1 MLKTYQT
8 PDWHYGVS
16 AARHVHLW
24 HCIVWLCSREGKAPL
39 PSACSTKGALSLRY
53 WCGPRGWLH
62 SASNDPVPAGAE
74 AAPTASPSRH
84 AGRVGST
91 GLGRCVRAGMA
102 TWDLRCE
109 GERWLGSATVWHASE
124 GVGETCLVWWVYL
137 RDMLSLWLTIC
148 FQRFDMETTTV
159 VWGSCSCSALIS
171 EFGQS
176 PDKLPGF
183 IKHQPHCTEP
193 SWMPACSQDFV
204 YKIPRGDLQDSL
216 QPWARTLLP
225 RGDPTEEVKDCKQQ
239 CHVTVQDSNQHHF
252 GGISKESKGR
262 VGLYPRGDGNTPLSW
277 NYCSGVFQGGG
288 RRCSV
293 SPADAASQGT

>member
-16 AARHVHLW
+16 AARHVRPW
-24 HCIVWLCSREGKAPL
+24 RCIVWCCSREGSSAPQRLQQQRSPFPEVPGVDRGGGCPL
-39 PSACSTKGALSLRY
+39 PATTRCQREPRLRRLLRRAGAL
-53 WCGPRGWLH
+53 
-62 SASNDPVPAGAE
+62 A
-74 AAPTASPSRH
+74 
-84 AGRVGST
+84 
-91 GLGRCVRAGMA
+91 VRAGMA
-102 TWDLRCE
+102 TWDLCCK
-109 GERWLGSATVWHASE
+109 GERRLGSATVWHASE

-137 RDMLSLWLTIC
+137 RDMLLLWLTIC
-148 FQRFDMETTTV
+148 FQRFDMKTTTV
-159 VWGSCSCSALIS
+159 VWGSCSCSSLIS

-176 PDKLPGF
+176 PGKLLGF
-183 IKHQPHCTEP
+183 IKHQPRCTQP

-225 RGDPTEEVKDCKQQ
+225 RGDLTKEVKGCKQQ

-252 GGISKESKGR
+252 GGISKGSKGR
-262 VGLYPRGDGNTPLSW
+262 VGLYPRGDGNTPLPW

-288 RRCSV
+288 GRCSV
-293 SPADAASQGT
+293 SPADAASQRT